1 MSKRKPIKIIKVV
14 LSENGKTLMIYAKKG
29 SNFLYAK
36 VDSLG
41 NITEIGK
48 TIDNGDFYPY
58 STIPQDLKEE
68 FLSVFDND
76 EIVESVAVNH
86 EWNFKN

>member
-48 TIDNGDFYPY
+48 TIDNGDNP
-58 STIPQDLKEE
+58 SRLERRI
-68 FLSVFDND
+68 
-76 EIVESVAVNH
+76 
-86 EWNFKN
+86 FKRFW